1 MELLTHKTDA
11 GPEIIALNDPAAFT
25 VSLGWF
31 VKTGSARRKTRGG
44 RCKPLPRAHGFQRTS
59 KRSAEAVNREIDHL
73 GAQSNAYTSE
83 DSTVFYASVVPECQ
97 ARAVDLLTDLMAPSL
112 GEQEFETERQVVLE
126 EIAMYDDQPPYGAFE
141 RAMELFFGDH
151 PLATRVLAL
160 QKPFPKCRSSDARVP
175 RAALHTRQHVSDR
188 QR

>member
-1 MELLTHKTDA
+1 MTRSTKLL
-11 GPEIIALNDPAAFT
+11 ALVT
-25 VSLGWF
+25 SLSTWCFKG
-31 VKTGSARRKTRGG
+31 
-44 RCKPLPRAHGFQRTS
+44 TS

-97 ARAVDLLTDLMAPSL
+97 AQAVDLLTDLMSPSL

-141 RAMELFFGDH
+141 KAMELFFGNH
-151 PLATRVLAL
+151 PLATRVLGNGL
-160 QKPFPKCRSSDARVP
+160 KLSLRCRSLRCETITPNVTLATTCS
-175 RAALHTRQHVSDR
+175 
-188 QR
+188 